1 MAKRGCYSGAAYSS
15 EAKEVLGAIGR
26 GLRDRGWTGAD
37 VKSFFS
43 DAGYDIGDETLR
55 QWANASGA
63 GRPIITNAKK
73 TGARKKLDNEG
84 RRVAA
89 GWVLSQ
95 EKKVDLRRYR
105 AFVEDE
111 LDVSISP
118 ASASRY
124 LAEFDISRRMLGSR
138 PRDIGVSFGQYAKE
152 GYDYVVGLHN
162 NGFFLRDPS
171 SSGQLILR
179 ARPSSSSTIS
189 RMGRKAENNK
199 NMQGCAHLHGQHL
212 YGSSFGWVHHSTAR
226 IYSQPTASPQLA
238 SAGTTVSKIRC

>member
-1 MAKRGCYSGAAYSS
+1 MAKRGRYSGAAYSP

-138 PRDIGVSFGQYAKE
+138 PRDKGISFDQYAKE
-152 GYDYVVGLHN
+152 AMTMLLGSITMDS
-162 NGFFLRDPS
+162 FFPTLLLC
-171 SSGQLILR
+171 GQLILR
-179 ARPSSSSTIS
+179 ARPSSSSAIS

-199 NMQGCAHLHGQHL
+199 NIPRVC
-212 YGSSFGWVHHSTAR
+212 T
-226 IYSQPTASPQLA
+226 PTR
-238 SAGTTVSKIRC
+238 TTSLRQ